1 MASSLA
7 CQTEKEKESGSMSKK
22 KKQEQNDQDVSL
34 MAHDQYMH
42 AVRWTPHLPAEEEVV
57 LFQQIERGKA
67 EHVQSSPD
75 QQILQEAQQARDR
88 LVAGF
93 QGFVIHIAKQYRRYA
108 RGLELLDLIQEGNLG
123 LLEAIER
130 FDTRRGYG
138 LSTMAGWWIR
148 AAIHAALL
156 NHNAIVRL
164 PKSLRRLMSRL
175 SHVEEQLVFELGRE
189 PSVAE
194 IAKEMEVSEE
204 KVCELLLV
212 RDREQ
217 IGSIEAILEE
227 DEVQDCIFTSLFET
241 AEAPETARQEMVRQ
255 RLYEAIETAL
265 RPRQQQVIRLRYGLD
280 GEAHEYRTHRTLA
293 QMFGTQE
300 HCICG
305 TEARAR
311 ERLRKVLAPLYGL
324 PSDELSA

>member
-1 MASSLA
+1 
-7 CQTEKEKESGSMSKK
+7 MSKK
-22 KKQEQNDQDVSL
+22 KKQGQDDQDVSL
-34 MAHDQYMH
+34 MAIDQYMQM
-42 AVRWTPHLPAEEEVV
+42 VRWTPPLPAEEEVL

-75 QQILQEAQQARDR
+75 QQILQEAHQARER

-93 QGFVIHIAKQYRRYA
+93 QGFVIHLAKQYGRYA

-123 LLEAIER
+123 LFEAIER
-130 FDTRRGYG
+130 FNASRGYG

-148 AAIHAALL
+148 AAIHSALL
-156 NHNAIVRL
+156 NHNGIVRL
-164 PKSLRRLMSRL
+164 PKSIRRLMSRL
-175 SHVEEQLVFELGRE
+175 SHVEEQLVFELGHE

-194 IAKEMEVSEE
+194 IATEMEVSEE
-204 KVCELLLV
+204 KVAELLLV

-217 IGSIEAILEE
+217 IGSIEAILAEE
-227 DEVQDCIFTSLFET
+227 EVQDCIFTSLFEM
-241 AEAPETARQEMVRQ
+241 AEATETARQEMVRQ
-255 RLYEAIETAL
+255 RLHEAIETAL
-265 RPRQQQVIRLRYGLD
+265 PPRQQQVIRLRYGLD
-280 GEAHEYRTHRTLA
+280 GEANEYRTHRTLA

-300 HCICG
+300 HSVCG

-311 ERLRKVLAPLYGL
+311 VRLRKVLAPLYGL